1 MFNLNTDFMIK
12 NLLVISTFCVLLI
25 SCGNNE
31 NKSPEPKD
39 NDTTAVTQLD
49 TLIINGLVY
58 KLDSI
63 SEAEFNSAPVPLTF
77 EETDNEWIDDSA
89 HVQRLDSLT
98 LQFHLGNGGDS
109 LFVSDSA
116 AVDDTYKSFRYMGSY
131 ANIPYWLVGVSYWEG
146 GGIFLLN
153 KNDGHKIHVFGPPM
167 FSPDKKYFIS
177 YSLDMYAGYINN
189 GIELYEIKGGK
200 VLEKWSK
207 LVNDWGPDDV
217 RWKNDSLIYI
227 KQFRI
232 GENDK
237 GNQEYFTYRSM
248 KVR

>member
-1 MFNLNTDFMIK
+1 MIK
-12 NLLVISTFCVLLI
+12 NLLIITVFCSMLV
-25 SCGNNE
+25 SCSNDE
-31 NKSPEPKD
+31 NKLPPQKKD
-39 NDTTAVTQLD
+39 TPAATLLD
-49 TLIINGLVY
+49 TLIINNVVN

-63 SEAEFNSAPVPLTF
+63 SETEFNSAPVPVTF

-98 LQFHLGNGGDS
+98 LRFHLGNGGDS

-116 AVDDTYKSFRYMGSY
+116 AIDDTYKSFRYMGSY

-153 KNDGHKIHVFGPPM
+153 KNDGHKIYVFGPPM

-189 GIELYEIKGGK
+189 GIELYEFKEGK

-217 RWKNDSLIYI
+217 RWKNDSVIYI

-232 GENDK
+232 GEGTN
-237 GNQEYFTYRSM
+237 GNQEYYTYRSM
-248 KVR
+248 KIR